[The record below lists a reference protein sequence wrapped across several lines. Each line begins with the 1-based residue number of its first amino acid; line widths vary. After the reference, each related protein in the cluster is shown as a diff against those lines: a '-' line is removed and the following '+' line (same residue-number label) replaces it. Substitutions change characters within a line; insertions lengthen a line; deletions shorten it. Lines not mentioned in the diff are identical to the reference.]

1 MEVKSPLNS
10 SEDQASMASVAAPP
24 PPSSV
29 PSQTDPLPVNNLST
43 VAGAGVN
50 KRYRPAPAKTFQC
63 RGYGDCRMVFSRS
76 EHLARHIRKHTGERP
91 FNCHCGKHFS
101 RLDNL
106 RQHAQTV
113 HADKQDVNEKMM
125 RDLTSLHASMT
136 AASKGT
142 TTRSKRAPAHIN
154 PGSGK
159 LPSPQSVSPISQTDS
174 SNPINDDVSPPLSA
188 IQAHHPRPGT
198 STGYEGDNGLAFR
211 QIPGSNP
218 WPLNADTTTQNN
230 YSFRD
235 SQSTS
240 EYGQSFRNPSSH
252 YQFGQHPTRQS
263 FLASPP
269 ISSSRLGSSHG
280 NPASDGRSLPPLSSV
295 VHSSLAGFSAQQ
307 PSYAISH
314 PPPPASTANILH
326 LPNPTINRRPA
337 TSASR
342 PTTAPASYYHQ
353 PPGSSSSHQL
363 HYLGASRFGL
373 EGFGQEL
380 PIPTYPDGPMGSG
393 FPGDGPSSPITGES
407 PFSFHPPALSEQQQQ
422 SSVVPRKRPFSGSD
436 DGCLPDGNADYD
448 YGSESRP
455 QSRRLTVMELLNDT
469 DEPPRTAT
477 TADSA
482 SSRFVP
488 SSSFPINERP
498 RTSSGTYFSRDS
510 KPLRPDAS
518 PSHANSYFTGD
529 RGTPE
534 SSRRLLPPPGDCGR
548 LPIYPDSP
556 VLSPAGSPNSQ
567 STISPVADPYRVSSS
582 SPSLVSPGLA
592 RNVDSGSTTGE
603 SPRDN
608 QVRIASRPTPVGMRA

>member
-1 MEVKSPLNS
+1 
-10 SEDQASMASVAAPP
+10 MASVVAPP
-24 PPSSV
+24 PPVPV
-29 PSQTDPLPVNNLST
+29 PSQADSLPVNNLSN

-113 HADKQDVNEKMM
+113 HADKQEVNEKMM

-136 AASKGT
+136 AAAKGSI
-142 TTRSKRAPAHIN
+142 TRSKRAPAHLST
-154 PGSGK
+154 SGK
-159 LPSPQSVSPISQTDS
+159 LPSPQSISPISQADS
-174 SNPINDDVSPPLSA
+174 SNPINDDDVSPPLSA
-188 IQAHHPRPGT
+188 IQTHHPRPGT
-198 STGYEGDNGLAFR
+198 STGYEGDNGLSFR
-211 QIPGSNP
+211 PISGSSP
-218 WPLNADTTTQNN
+218 WPLSTDTTTSNN

-235 SQSTS
+235 QQPTS

-252 YQFGQHPTRQS
+252 YQFGQHSSRQS

-269 ISSSRLGSSHG
+269 TSSSRLGSSNG
-280 NPASDGRSLPPLSSV
+280 NPPSDGRSLPPLSSIV
-295 VHSSLAGFSAQQ
+295 YSSLPGFPVQQ
-307 PSYAISH
+307 PSYPISH
-314 PPPPASTANILH
+314 PPPPSAANILP
-326 LPNPTINRRPA
+326 LPNPTINRRPS

-363 HYLGASRFGL
+363 PYPGAPRFGL
-373 EGFGQEL
+373 GGFGQEL
-380 PIPTYPDGPMGSG
+380 PIPTYSDGPLGSG
-393 FPGDGPSSPITGES
+393 FPSDGPSSPITGES
-407 PFSFHPPALSEQQQQ
+407 PFSFHPPALSEPQQQPPT
-422 SSVVPRKRPFSGSD
+422 VPRKRPFSGSD
-436 DGCLPDGNADYD
+436 DGCLPDGNAEYD

-477 TADSA
+477 TADST
-482 SSRFVP
+482 SPRFVP
-488 SSSFPINERP
+488 SLSFPINERP
-498 RTSSGTYFSRDS
+498 RTSSGAFFSRDS
-510 KPLRPDAS
+510 KPPRSDAS
-518 PSHANSYFTGD
+518 PSHPNSYLPGD
-529 RGTPE
+529 RGSPE
-534 SSRRLLPPPGDCGR
+534 SSRRLLPPFGDGGR

-556 VLSPAGSPNSQ
+556 ILSPTGSPNSQ

-592 RNVDSGSTTGE
+592 RNVDSGSTADE
-603 SPRDN
+603 SSRDN
-608 QVRIASRPTPVGMRA
+608 QVRITSRPTPVGMRA